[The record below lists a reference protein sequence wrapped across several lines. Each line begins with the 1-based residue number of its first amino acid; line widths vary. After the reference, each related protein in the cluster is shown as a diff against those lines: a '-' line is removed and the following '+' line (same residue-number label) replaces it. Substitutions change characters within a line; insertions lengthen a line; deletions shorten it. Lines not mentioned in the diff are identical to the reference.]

1 MLLKQY
7 TDRTQRLPFT
17 TILTELQTQQ
27 KEERREG
34 REMALYQFI
43 TELERWD
50 WKELSPEE
58 VEELWDDIIIG
69 YDEG

>member
-58 VEELWDDIIIG
+58 VEELWDDINIWD
-69 YDEG
+69 DEG

>member
-58 VEELWDDIIIG
+58 VEELWDDIIIW

>member
-17 TILTELQTQQ
+17 TILTELQTQP

-58 VEELWDDIIIG
+58 VEELWDDIIIW

>member
-7 TDRTQRLPFT
+7 TERTQRLPFT

-58 VEELWDDIIIG
+58 VEELWDDIIIW